1 MALVN
6 ANERIP
12 LRRTAPEATD
22 LATLLA
28 DLTGAEPSVRRA
40 AARGLA
46 AYPEAAMAACDRL
59 EVEASP
65 SVQAVLFTTLIHLQ
79 SPEVAGRLAALL
91 RSDDA
96 PLRNAAIEALQ
107 EMPDAVAPH
116 FQNLLSDGDS
126 DVRIFAVNILGALRH
141 AQAAE
146 WLAGVVRTDQHVNVC
161 AAAVDALAEIGGPEA
176 VEDLEAL
183 RRRFQGNAFMEFA
196 IDAALR
202 RIRGQ

>member
-1 MALVN
+1 MALVK
-6 ANERIP
+6 ASGQIP
-12 LRRTAPEATD
+12 LTRIAPESRD
-22 LATLLA
+22 LASLLA
-28 DLTGAEPSVRRA
+28 DLVAAESSVRRA

-59 EVEASP
+59 EVEGSP

-79 SPEVAGRLAALL
+79 SPAVAGRLAALL
-91 RSDDA
+91 RSEDA

-116 FQNLLSDGDS
+116 FQALLSDGDS

-141 AQAAE
+141 AQAPE
-146 WLAGVVRTDQHVNVC
+146 WLAGVVRTDPHVNVC

-176 VEDLEAL
+176 LEDLDAL
-183 RRRFQGNAFMEFA
+183 RHRFQGNTFMEFA
-196 IDAALR
+196 IDAAMR
-202 RIRGQ
+202 RIGGQ